1 MRGNRRR
8 DTAPELE
15 VRRRL
20 HAAGLRYR
28 VDWPIRLEGRR
39 PVRPDVVFTRRH
51 VCVFVDGCYWHGC
64 PAHCRLPAANR
75 AYWSAKIERNR
86 QRDLATDAAL
96 QAAGWTVVRAW
107 EHEAP
112 EVVVARV
119 LDATRV

>member
-8 DTAPELE
+8 DTAPEMA
-15 VRRRL
+15 VRRHL

-39 PVRPDVVFTRRH
+39 PVRPDVVFTRRR

-64 PAHCRLPAANR
+64 PVHCRLPKANR
-75 AYWSAKIERNR
+75 EYWAAKIERNR
-86 QRDLATDAAL
+86 RRDLATDAAL

-112 EVVVARV
+112 DVVAARV
-119 LDATRV
+119 LDAVCG